1 MGKMTRWIF
10 LPLLA
15 ALCFSCAEKQD
26 NAYPED
32 TQRKALAA
40 WMRQN
45 RPELLE
51 NYQEDGGYYVDVL
64 EVGDLADTALRET
77 EAWVRYDITGRDL
90 RGNVCITRDSVYALQ
105 QGTFTRYTHYVPYFQ
120 FSDELAD
127 DAFRE
132 GVHLSMRSVLK
143 LGEAYAAE
151 RGLPRE
157 VELRKDAQVVL
168 YMPATIVSTGSV
180 NGDGG
185 YEGQYQLSA
194 NHPLIAHLAVK
205 ERVRNPVAGEGLA
218 VDAFAEANGRLDPTV
233 PKEPEESVAAVAGAE
248 EYTWHIA
255 SEEAAQVYYNTSFSP
270 AAEGR
275 GSFSY
280 ANPYVGSQQKAD
292 EIDRRINEALVE
304 RFGTEEPGGL
314 VDPEKTLRVWY
325 IARFLDG
332 FVQSTNIDEVKR
344 IVYGEVEKEGTVMS
358 YNPSLNK
365 SDQIAAWYYVLPYF
379 RYGQWGALLT
389 TSSNAYGSKGI
400 VGTTQTD
407 SSVDYTATYAL
418 MNYYGMMN
426 SYYGNS
432 SYYDRYNYYDNFYG
446 NYMDGLY
453 NASVDNAYNSDAA
466 ASTTVVTEV
475 LPFTPLLIEFYIE
488 PEE

>member
-1 MGKMTRWIF
+1 MNKTIRSIS
-10 LPLLA
+10 LSLLTL
-15 ALCFSCAEKQD
+15 LCVACAENQD
-26 NAYPED
+26 NTYPED

-51 NYQEDGGYYVDVL
+51 NYQEDGGYYVDVIA
-64 EVGDLADTALRET
+64 VGDLADTALRET

-90 RGNVCITRDSVYALQ
+90 QGNVCLTRDSIYALQ
-105 QGTFTRYTHYVPYFQ
+105 QGTFTRYTHYVPYYQ
-120 FSDELAD
+120 FSDELSES
-127 DAFRE
+127 AFRE
-132 GVHLSMRSVLK
+132 GVHLSMRNVLT
-143 LGEAYAAE
+143 LGEKYASE

-168 YMPATIVSTGSV
+168 YMPATIVSTGSA

-194 NHPLIAHLAVK
+194 NHPLIARIDIK
-205 ERVRNPVAGEGLA
+205 ERVRNPVESEGLA

-233 PKEPEESVAAVAGAE
+233 PKAPEESAADAE
-248 EYTWHIA
+248 SGTYAWRIA

-270 AAEGR
+270 ADDAR
-275 GSFSY
+275 GLFAY
-280 ANPYVGSQQKAD
+280 TAPYVGSQQRAD
-292 EIDRRINEALVE
+292 EIDRRINRALVE
-304 RFGTEEPGGL
+304 RFGTDEPGGP

-325 IARFLDG
+325 IVRFLDG
-332 FVQSTNIDEVKR
+332 FVQSTNIDEVKQ

-358 YNPSLNK
+358 YNPSVNK
-365 SDQIAAWYYVLPYF
+365 SAQIAAWYYALPYF

-389 TSSNAYGSKGI
+389 TSSNAYGSNGI

-407 SSVDYTATYAL
+407 SSTDYTATYAL
-418 MNYYGMMN
+418 MNYYGQMN
-426 SYYGNS
+426 SYYGGSN
-432 SYYDRYNYYDNFYG
+432 YYDRYNYYDNFYG

-453 NASVDNAYNSDAA
+453 NASVNNSYNSDVT
-466 ASTTVVTEV
+466 ASTTVITEV
-475 LPFTPLLIEFYIE
+475 LPFTPLLVEFYIE
-488 PEE
+488 PEK

>member
-1 MGKMTRWIF
+1 MNKTIRTIS
-10 LPLLA
+10 LLLFA
-15 ALCFSCAEKQD
+15 VLSLSCAEDRD
-26 NAYPED
+26 NTYPED
-32 TQRKALAA
+32 TQRKALEA
-40 WMRQN
+40 WMRRN

-51 NYQEDGGYYVDVL
+51 NRQEDGGYYVDVIAL
-64 EVGDLADTALRET
+64 GDLADTALRET

-90 RGNVCITRDSVYALQ
+90 QGNVCLTRDSLLAMQ
-105 QGTFTRYTHYVPYFQ
+105 QGTFTRYTHYVPYYQ
-120 FSDELAD
+120 FSDELSGN
-127 DAFRE
+127 AFRE
-132 GVHLSMRSVLK
+132 GVHLSMRNVLT
-143 LGEAYAAE
+143 LGEKYASE

-157 VELRKDAQVVL
+157 VELRKGAQVVL
-168 YMPATIVSTGSV
+168 YMPATVVSTGGA

-185 YEGQYQLSA
+185 YEGQYQLSE
-194 NHPLIAHLAVK
+194 NHPMIAYLEVK

-233 PKEPEESVAAVAGAE
+233 PKAPEESAAGGE
-248 EYTWHIA
+248 SDGYTWRIA

-270 AAEGR
+270 ETGER
-275 GSFSY
+275 GLFAY
-280 ANPYVGSQQKAD
+280 TAPYVGSQQRAD
-292 EIDRRINEALVE
+292 EIDRRINEALVA
-304 RFGTEEPGGL
+304 RFGTEEPGKP
-314 VDPEKTLRVWY
+314 VDKEKTMRVWY
-325 IARFLDG
+325 VARFLDG
-332 FVQSTNIDEVKR
+332 FVQSTNIDEVKQ
-344 IVYGEVEKEGTVMS
+344 IVYGEVEKEGTAMS

-365 SDQIAAWYYVLPYF
+365 SSQIAAWYYVLPYF

-407 SSVDYTATYAL
+407 SSVDYTATYSL

-426 SYYGNS
+426 SYYGN

-453 NASVDNAYNSDAA
+453 NASVDNSYDSDAA

-488 PEE
+488 PEEE